1 MSNAA
6 TLPNVSKLD
15 HATLR
20 HLCAWLDHT
29 TDESDRAEATA
40 AVDAGL
46 AYDPEAIER
55 GDTWRDIAA
64 RGR

>member
-1 MSNAA
+1 MNMSSN
-6 TLPNVSKLD
+6 LDRLD

-29 TDESDRAEATA
+29 TDSADRLKRQSE
-40 AVDAGL
+40 VDAGL
-46 AYDPEAIER
+46 GYDPDAVDR
-55 GDTWRDIAA
+55 GDTWEQIAA